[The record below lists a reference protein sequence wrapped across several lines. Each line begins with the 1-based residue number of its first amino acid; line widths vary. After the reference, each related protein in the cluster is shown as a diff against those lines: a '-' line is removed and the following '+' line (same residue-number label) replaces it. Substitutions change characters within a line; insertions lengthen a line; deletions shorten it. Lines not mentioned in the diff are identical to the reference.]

1 MTTRFLFLSV
11 LIGAMPLTMAAQDDD
26 LYFTPK
32 KSSKAEMSARHDRE
46 SYDRPTYY
54 CGSNRNVDEYNR
66 RGKLKSYYQKIGTD
80 SLGNDIIEFREG
92 DGTYGKAD
100 LDSTI
105 TIYPGSERYY
115 DDDDSDFA
123 YSRRMGRFD
132 GFYGYWDPAFYGTY
146 WGSPY
151 WRGYYGWY
159 DPWYDPWY
167 YGSYYSGWYGGWYN
181 PWYYGYY
188 GWGGWPYYGWGG
200 WYAPG
205 HYAYSGPTGTR
216 NHSAFGSGTTAGN
229 RTFGSRGSFGS
240 STNRNGGTGSRWFG
254 NRDNSSTYQQN
265 NNGFGRRNSNN
276 TYQQNRDYQQRQ
288 APTYSNPNSGFG
300 SSRGTFGGG
309 AGFGGSRGSFGGGG
323 GFGGGS
329 RGGGGGFGSRR

>member
-1 MTTRFLFLSV
+1 MMTRLLFLTV
-11 LIGAMPLTMAAQDDD
+11 LMGALPLTMAAQDDD

-32 KSSKAEMSARHDRE
+32 KSAKTNVPARIER
-46 SYDRPTYY
+46 YDERPSYY
-54 CGSNRNVDEYNR
+54 CGSNRDIDEYNR

-92 DGTYGKAD
+92 DGTYGRAD

-115 DDDDSDFA
+115 DDPDDSDYA

-151 WRGYYGWY
+151 WRGYYSWY

-167 YGSYYSGWYGGWYN
+167 GPYYTGWYGGWHS

-188 GWGGWPYYGWGG
+188 GWGWPYYGWGG
-200 WYAPG
+200 GWSAPNW
-205 HYAYSGPTGTR
+205 HYAYSGPSGTR
-216 NHSAFGSGTTAGN
+216 NHSLRGNYQGGNAG
-229 RTFGSRGSFGS
+229 GRGSFGS
-240 STNRNGGTGSRWFG
+240 RTNNGDATSRWFG
-254 NRDNSSTYQQN
+254 HNGNSQSNRN
-265 NNGFGRRNSNN
+265 
-276 TYQQNRDYQQRQ
+276 
-288 APTYSNPNSGFG
+288 
-300 SSRGTFGGG
+300 GTFGTRNQNRQNSSNNFNQQQTPQRPSFNNNS
-309 AGFGGSRGSFGGGG
+309 FGSNRGSFGGGG

-329 RGGGGGFGSRR
+329 RGGGFGSRR

>member
-1 MTTRFLFLSV
+1 MTTRFLFLSA
-11 LIGAMPLTMAAQDDD
+11 LIGVMPLSMAAQDDD

-32 KSSKAEMSARHDRE
+32 KSSEPEMSARHDRV
-46 SYDRPTYY
+46 SYDRPAYY

-66 RGKLKSYYQKIGTD
+66 RGKLKSYYQKVGTD

-132 GFYGYWDPAFYGTY
+132 GFYGYWDPTFYGSY

-188 GWGGWPYYGWGG
+188 GWGWPHYGWGG

-205 HYAYSGPTGTR
+205 HYAYNGPTGTR
-216 NHSAFGSGTTAGN
+216 NHSAFGSGTTGGN
-229 RTFGSRGSFGS
+229 HGAFGSRGSFGS
-240 STNRNGGTGSRWFG
+240 SNSRNGNAESRWFG
-254 NRDNSSTYQQN
+254 NRSNNSSNQNN
-265 NNGFGRRNSNN
+265 NNGFGRRNN
-276 TYQQNRDYQQRQ
+276 TQQQNRDYQYQQRQ
-288 APTYSNPNSGFG
+288 TPTYSNPNSGFG
-300 SSRGTFGGG
+300 SSRGSFGGG
-309 AGFGGSRGSFGGGG
+309 AGFGGGSRGSFGGGG

-329 RGGGGGFGSRR
+329 RGGGFGSRR

>member
-32 KSSKAEMSARHDRE
+32 KSSETEMSARHDRE

-66 RGKLKSYYQKIGTD
+66 RGKLKSYYQKLGTD
-80 SLGNDIIEFREG
+80 SLGNDIIEFHEG

-115 DDDDSDFA
+115 DDADNDFA
-123 YSRRMGRFD
+123 CSRRMGRFD

-151 WRGYYGWY
+151 WHGYYGWY
-159 DPWYDPWY
+159 DPWY
-167 YGSYYSGWYGGWYN
+167 YGPYYSGWYGGWYN
-181 PWYYGYY
+181 PWYYGYGWASPY
-188 GWGGWPYYGWGG
+188 WGWGGWTPTW
-200 WYAPG
+200 
-205 HYAYSGPTGTR
+205 HYSHSGPTGTL
-216 NHSAFGSGTTAGN
+216 NHSTGRGGNVSAFGSRNQRYGK
-229 RTFGSRGSFGS
+229 GSAE
-240 STNRNGGTGSRWFG
+240 SRWFG
-254 NRDNSSTYQQN
+254 SRNNSSYNT
-265 NNGFGRRNSNN
+265 NSNRN
-276 TYQQNRDYQQRQ
+276 NDSAFGSRVNQQRNNRQ
-288 APTYSNPNSGFG
+288 FQQPQPTYSNPNTGFG
-300 SSRGTFGGG
+300 SSRGSFGGG

-323 GFGGGS
+323 GFSGGS
-329 RGGGGGFGSRR
+329 RGGGFGSRR

>member
-1 MTTRFLFLSV
+1 MTRLLFLTV
-11 LIGAMPLTMAAQDDD
+11 LMGALPLTMAAQDDD

-32 KSSKAEMSARHDRE
+32 KSAKTNAPTPTERYE
-46 SYDRPTYY
+46 YDRPAYY
-54 CGSNRNVDEYNR
+54 CGSNRDIDEYNR

-92 DGTYGKAD
+92 DGTYGRAD

-115 DDDDSDFA
+115 DDPEDSDYT

-132 GFYGYWDPAFYGTY
+132 GFYGYWDPAYYGTY

-151 WRGYYGWY
+151 WRGYYNWY

-167 YGSYYSGWYGGWYN
+167 GPYYTGWYGGWHS

-188 GWGGWPYYGWGG
+188 GWGWPHYGWGGG
-200 WYAPG
+200 WYAPNW
-205 HYAYSGPTGTR
+205 HYAYNGPSGTR
-216 NHSAFGSGTTAGN
+216 NHSLRGSYQGGN
-229 RTFGSRGSFGS
+229 VGRGSFGS
-240 STNRNGGTGSRWFG
+240 RTVRNDATSRWFG
-254 NRDNSSTYQQN
+254 N
-265 NNGFGRRNSNN
+265 NGNSNS
-276 TYQQNRDYQQRQ
+276 QSNR
-288 APTYSNPNSGFG
+288 N
-300 SSRGTFGGG
+300 GTFGTRNQNRQNNSYNYNQQQTPQRPSFNNNNSFGSNRGSFGG
-309 AGFGGSRGSFGGGG
+309 GSGFGGSRGSFGGGG